1 MVGCRLGRLC
11 CVEKRKDKGLA
22 RVLGGVLPLHCHLPR
37 LGCLF
42 LRHQHQACQRMRD
55 DVASSQVFWEA
66 WLSVVC
72 SVFVQLSVVEC
83 DASALKVVSQF
94 HVGLKILQAIFEK
107 VDI

>member
-1 MVGCRLGRLC
+1 MESASMVGCRLGRLC

-42 LRHQHQACQRMRD
+42 LRHQRQAYQRMWD
-55 DVASSQVFWEA
+55 GVVSSQVFWEA

-72 SVFVQLSVVEC
+72 SVFVQSSVWNVTKAGRQQTTGEE
-83 DASALKVVSQF
+83 AL
-94 HVGLKILQAIFEK
+94 
-107 VDI
+107 